1 MEVNYC
7 ELEASTGSCKHQAS
21 FAVWVIFTT
30 CQARKARV
38 TVWECW
44 ETPDWK
50 WEWQIS
56 DVEELTLSEQEA
68 RSVMDVGAAE
78 RGLR

>member
-1 MEVNYC
+1 M
-7 ELEASTGSCKHQAS
+7 
-21 FAVWVIFTT
+21 
-30 CQARKARV
+30 

-78 RGLR
+78 RELR